1 MTFTLAKSAA
11 LAAVLAL
18 PLAAGA
24 QTPFAGEDFDGGA
37 TNGGFSST
45 GLTFTPNNDGTGR
58 PRGTFGTGSGSIF
71 DRWGE
76 VSTADADNLPF
87 GVVDESLDGFPG
99 DTAGF
104 VSEFKTDDFV
114 LGVDTVNSNNPD
126 GSGAVSASMSFDI
139 SGRSNLVMSID
150 MGMLGDFEEADL
162 YEFNYS
168 IDGGPSQL
176 AFRVQGKTGPF
187 YSWTMDDG
195 TFVDRFTNTFFT
207 PAEWQDLID
216 FGPTPGVIDYH
227 PDDDGTNG
235 DTTPQDGIISV
246 NFASGPEDVR
256 AYLDGSFDTAEFN
269 PPKDPLVVTTGDG
282 SLVEE
287 QLIADFATYTTALVG
302 SGSTLTLTIN
312 GVSDG
317 GDEYFAFDNILLS
330 EAAGLTGDYNSDG
343 KVDAADYT
351 VWRDGNSPDSSQTG
365 YDAWADNYGATSTPP
380 AVSVPEPTSLAVLLS
395 AAAGLFAARRR

>member
-11 LAAVLAL
+11 LALLLAL

-76 VSTADADNLPF
+76 VSTATADNLPF
-87 GVVDESLDGFPG
+87 GVVDESVEGFPG

-114 LGVDTVNSNNPD
+114 LGVDTLNTNNP
-126 GSGAVSASMSFDI
+126 SGAVSASMSFNI
-139 SGRSNLVMSID
+139 AGRSNMIMSMD

-168 IDGGPSQL
+168 IDGGPAQL
-176 AFRVQGKTGPF
+176 AFRVTGKTGPF

-195 TFVDRFTNTFFT
+195 TFVDRFTNTFFSAT
-207 PAEWQDLID
+207 EWQDVVD
-216 FGPTPGVIDYH
+216 NGPTPGVVDYH
-227 PDDDGTNG
+227 PRDNGTNG
-235 DTTPQDGIISV
+235 DTTAQDGFIPV
-246 NFASGPEDVR
+246 TFANGTEEIR
-256 AYLDGSFDTAEFN
+256 AYLDTTFDTAEFN

-282 SLVEE
+282 SLVEAI
-287 QLIADFATYTTALVG
+287 LPTDFGAFTTALTG
-302 SGSTLTLTIN
+302 TGTTLTLTIN
-312 GVSDG
+312 GLSDG

-330 EAAGLTGDYNSDG
+330 EADDPGLAGDYNGDLV
-343 KVDAADYT
+343 VDAADYT
-351 VWRDGNSPDSSQTG
+351 VWRDGGSPDDTQAG
-365 YDAWADNYGATSTPP
+365 YDLWAANYGATAAP
-380 AVSVPEPTSLAVLLS
+380 AVSVPEPASLVVLLS
-395 AAAGLFAARRR
+395 AVAGVFATRRR